1 MVLVVCCL
9 LAVVVCLVVSGNSPT
24 EDQKYS
30 DGFQYAKRQIQ
41 ESAGD
46 PTVVSRLEDE
56 AFGWEDNH
64 PFDRGMRDALSELT
78 TVSEDR

>member
-1 MVLVVCCL
+1 MVLIVCCL
-9 LAVVVCLVVSGNSPT
+9 LTVVVSGNSPT

-56 AFGWEDNH
+56 AFGWEANH
-64 PFDRGMRDALSELT
+64 PCDRGMRDALSELD